1 MDCRIFN
8 LRMRYFCMPVHTYG
22 IGGGGYSG
30 YTGYT
35 AVTGTKAG
43 ALSESH
49 RCFLHTGK
57 TILLVLQGLRWARQG
72 RDVDVVSID
81 PDTLAASLMIQ
92 HQLQVTLSADSTT
105 SPTPGTVRLHQYD
118 LHRNKSDVD
127 RAVKDLLSVVQGD
140 TLCVLVDEASD
151 FGGLR

>member
-1 MDCRIFN
+1 M
-8 LRMRYFCMPVHTYG
+8 
-22 IGGGGYSG
+22 
-30 YTGYT
+30 
-35 AVTGTKAG
+35 
-43 ALSESH
+43 
-49 RCFLHTGK
+49 
-57 TILLVLQGLRWARQG
+57 VLQGLRWARQG

-105 SPTPGTVRLHQYD
+105 SPTPGTVRLRQYD
-118 LHRNKSDVD
+118 FRRHKSDVD

-151 FGGLR
+151 VSGNR

>member
-1 MDCRIFN
+1 MFVHVCTHIRRWGLFCRTVVILQYWN
-8 LRMRYFCMPVHTYG
+8 KGR
-22 IGGGGYSG
+22 
-30 YTGYT
+30 
-35 AVTGTKAG
+35 

-118 LHRNKSDVD
+118 FRRHQSDVN